1 GCASGGGGSSR
12 EGGCIEADCGRWVSS
27 LSCLFEFGRVSENLF
42 NRKNRTCFGSRCGS
56 LVQRRCLMAGPLGVR
71 SAWGAR
77 CARGVAGELDDS
89 TLGGRAAGW
98 LVRSRSGGSLSSL
111 WSRLGWVFLSGRLL
125 SWGLGLLF
133 GRSLRCCWL

>member
-1 GCASGGGGSSR
+1 
-12 EGGCIEADCGRWVSS
+12 
-27 LSCLFEFGRVSENLF
+27 
-42 NRKNRTCFGSRCGS
+42 
-56 LVQRRCLMAGPLGVR
+56 MAGPLGVR

-111 WSRLGWVFLSGRLL
+111 WSRLGWGFLSGRFL
-125 SWGLGLLF
+125 
-133 GRSLRCCWL
+133 GRSLRRCWLGRRGWRCSLWGSS